1 MTTGAIIALFGCIY
15 ISSVFCNYFL
25 VRENFKRDTGP
36 SWTLRDRWI
45 CIGISCLS
53 LIVTL
58 MMLWDLLIMNIGK
71 MGPIDWDKEVKW

>member
-1 MTTGAIIALFGCIY
+1 M
-15 ISSVFCNYFL
+15 
-25 VRENFKRDTGP
+25 DTGP